1 MAEETRPFELAQ
13 EFSNPYKQT
22 QLFIDDGRAFFGLQ
36 RPPVVELDGDEE
48 RIAIPM
54 GFEGHLDIIAQTTL
68 GDRQFWRV
76 IAQVNRIDFPLEE
89 VKVGDRIIIPKLEKV
104 RAAYR
109 AAIGRA
115 AEL

>member
-1 MAEETRPFELAQ
+1 VAEETRPFELEQ
-13 EFSNPYKQT
+13 EFSDPYKQT
-22 QLFIDDGRAFFGLQ
+22 QLFIEDGRAFFGLQ
-36 RPPVVELDGDEE
+36 RPPLIELDGDEE
-48 RIAIPM
+48 RISVPM
-54 GFEGHLDIIAQTTL
+54 GLEGHLDIIAQITL
-68 GDRQFWRV
+68 GDRQYWRA

-109 AAIGRA
+109 AALGRA